1 MAADI
6 PFLHTN
12 ASYCEHV
19 NKTFLWTGM
28 QVHSQITPG
37 KVRVARS
44 QCHWEQ
50 PKVCYK
56 LPLVSSDLFIHPSNG
71 TSLSHAL

>member
-12 ASYCEHV
+12 ASYCVHV

-28 QVHSQITPG
+28 QVHSPITPG